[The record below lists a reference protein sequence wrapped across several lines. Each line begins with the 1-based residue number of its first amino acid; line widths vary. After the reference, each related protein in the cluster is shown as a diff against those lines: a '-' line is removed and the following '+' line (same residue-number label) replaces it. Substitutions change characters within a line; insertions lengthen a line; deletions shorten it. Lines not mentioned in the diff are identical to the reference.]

1 MLDGERK
8 DQIALKLLYT
18 CDFSGQPGIIQTA
31 NSLDRKENMRAS
43 LVASF
48 LTMQEAQVPSLV
60 WEDPTCQG
68 ATKPVLH
75 NDSACALKPRS
86 CNYSCALGPVLH
98 NRRLPGNEKPVGRN

>member
-8 DQIALKLLYT
+8 DQMALKPLYT
-18 CDFSGQPGIIQTA
+18 CDFSGQPGIIQIA
-31 NSLDRKENMRAS
+31 NSSDRKENMRAS

-60 WEDPTCQG
+60 WEDSTRQG

-75 NDSACALKPRS
+75 NYSACALEPGS
-86 CNYSCALGPVLH
+86 HNY
-98 NRRLPGNEKPVGRN
+98 